1 MVKKIKTG
9 QNSYMREINAGMD
22 TVKDRI
28 KKLQGIQLK
37 LLINRGRNRFV
48 SIDGIIKDVYPNVF
62 TVITDEGDVDL
73 YTFSYA
79 DVMTKNIKIFR
90 SEKK

>member
-1 MVKKIKTG
+1 
-9 QNSYMREINAGMD
+9 MREINAGMD

-28 KKLQGIQLK
+28 KKLQGTQLK